1 MTYIHVTY
9 MRADPATAITMSI
22 LDRHDRIQDL
32 IIWLNREAR
41 RVGTSPGNS
50 EGRRVLS
57 GSGLAS

>member
-1 MTYIHVTY
+1 
-9 MRADPATAITMSI
+9 MRADPSTAITMSI

-32 IIWLNREAR
+32 IVRLDRKAR
-41 RVGTSPGNS
+41 RVGTSPGDG